1 MEHHMTGTMTCLI
14 NKCALLNEG
23 LKTILQESGYRPL
36 VTMQCMDEFFKDR
49 HHRYKLIIVS
59 SNIIKEDAE
68 DMIKRIKDHSDKSR
82 IVILAHDIDM
92 ALISTAFKAD
102 LDGYIS
108 QDIPAP
114 AFTASINL
122 INMGQK
128 LFPTN
133 ITYSD
138 FQSLAQTQSRPDLS
152 NGEVR
157 NDLSDREMETIL
169 CLAKGQSNKIIA
181 NNLNIT
187 ESTVKIHLKT
197 ILRKLGMKNRTQVAI
212 WAVKQGFP
220 NLALTAVIYSIPLL
234 G

>member
-1 MEHHMTGTMTCLI
+1 MTGTMTCLI

-49 HHRYKLIIVS
+49 HHSYRLIIVS
-59 SNIIKEDAE
+59 SNIIKGDAE
-68 DMIKRIKDHSDKSR
+68 NMIKRIKDHSSKSR
-82 IVILAHDIDM
+82 IVILADDIDM

-138 FQSLAQTQSRPDLS
+138 FRNLAQTQSKWNFS
-152 NGEVR
+152 NDEVR

-181 NNLNIT
+181 SNLNIT

-212 WAVKQGFP
+212 WAIKQGFP
-220 NLALTAVIYSIPLL
+220 NLVLTAIIYSEPLL
-234 G
+234 I